1 MNHSTKSRTVR
12 KTYVQVRSATSPTL
26 FLFIAQHHPS
36 INNFISF
43 SNDGSCLTS
52 FTVRKQETSLHP
64 SFMTKALSNG
74 TGRSFWLSSLTIFL
88 QFFTACL
95 GFQAKSTAFQIQ
107 QTEFLTQLSVASIGT
122 HENMSQETSSTV
134 PLRKF
139 LIHWK

>member
-1 MNHSTKSRTVR
+1 MIRLSREQSVR
-12 KTYVQVRSATSPTL
+12 HTYKYAR
-26 FLFIAQHHPS
+26 QHHQHCFFS
-36 INNFISF
+36 SHNIIHHQIISF

-95 GFQAKSTAFQIQ
+95 GFQAKSRAFQIQ
-107 QTEFLTQLSVASIGT
+107 QTEFLTQLSVASVGT